1 MTWIYLEFHPIFD
14 LICVFI
20 LLFILFVRVRRGQ
33 FWFGPNDIY
42 NLIIVYMLFYHDLVR
57 DEKIYSNSICTL
69 YMHTILILVPR
80 GGRCERVRGGL
91 FYNLTYVCVC
101 VRHHGKYLKCSNVQF
116 HPVQILSFDSVII
129 VIVWLHLVWSRFLT
143 GYESRTLIYFIVLV
157 FLQLCTK
164 VWYKLL
170 N

>member
-1 MTWIYLEFHPIFD
+1 MYLSQISPPVWFD
-14 LICVFI
+14 LLVYFTIYHICTCNVW
-20 LLFILFVRVRRGQ
+20 LGT
-33 FWFGPNDIY
+33 NDIY
-42 NLIIVYMLFYHDLVR
+42 SLIIVYILTFNDFVY
-57 DEKIYSNSICTL
+57 DEKMYSNSICTL

-80 GGRCERVRGGL
+80 GGRCKRVRGGL

-143 GYESRTLIYFIVLV
+143 GYESRTLIYLIVLV

-164 VWYKLL
+164 VWYKLV